1 MSGYPVPTTAK
12 NPKVRKAQ
20 PEVQSLPPTSQGQ
33 GHRKKLTA
41 EKAMADSGSR
51 QTVKYHRRLD
61 RTPEKY
67 FEKLPDSE
75 KKLISAVRDALEGC
89 RKKVDTLKDD
99 LAEK

>member
-1 MSGYPVPTTAK
+1 
-12 NPKVRKAQ
+12 
-20 PEVQSLPPTSQGQ
+20 
-33 GHRKKLTA
+33 
-41 EKAMADSGSR
+41 MADSGSR